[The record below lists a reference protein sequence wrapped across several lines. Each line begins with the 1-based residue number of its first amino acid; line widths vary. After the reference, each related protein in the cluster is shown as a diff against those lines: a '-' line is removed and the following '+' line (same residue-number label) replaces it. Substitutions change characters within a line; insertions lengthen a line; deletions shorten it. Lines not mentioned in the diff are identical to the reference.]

1 MVTEKQGF
9 VSIGL
14 ADFARNAFE
23 KLLHQKITETASIS
37 TIYFGDLRKML
48 NE

>member
-1 MVTEKQGF
+1 MVTEKQNF

-23 KLLHQKITETASIS
+23 ELLHRKIT
-37 TIYFGDLRKML
+37 
-48 NE
+48 